1 MGLVLAPLR
10 NAKHGLCGLAANR
23 GWTIAQGSSMRAG
36 KRCFNEQETA
46 GTQDRKKY
54 RSKKRKR
61 HSAFSLEIHN
71 ALLPVC
77 SPLSSLCLY
86 RQIPH
91 YPILR
96 RSRKN
101 VIGAANAAL
110 MPASA
115 PPIATRFSAASRSF
129 QVDRTARPVHRLKR
143 GADLRF
149 ASDGSN
155 PFNNSRTP
163 GPKSKTHDT
172 GLEGAP
178 KSEGARRAMTMPT
191 STAGGRRIANISAT
205 VASAWPNRYDVIV
218 FLAVGAL
225 FLAVA
230 HGAKSMHRP
239 LEGLEI
245 NPVSLDSANLP
256 QYALLTTLRMF
267 AALGFSLLF
276 TFIVAPLATKSKKAE
291 RVIIPA
297 LDILQSVPVLGFLTF
312 TVVFFMSLF
321 PGSELGAELA
331 AIFAIFTSQAWN
343 MTFSF
348 YQSLKTIPHD
358 LDEVTTHFHLSQWQ
372 RFWKLEAPFATPGLV
387 WNMMMSMSGG
397 WFFVVASEAI
407 SVGDTKIALPGIGS
421 YLSLAIDQRNI
432 EAVGWA
438 VAAMAVVIMLY
449 DQLIFRPVVAWAD
462 KFRVEVVAAQA
473 TPHSWVL
480 DLLRRARFVT
490 AINSRLG
497 QAVDVFSGN
506 LSNLSRQIPE
516 PKVGSSTHKLLD
528 WAWNVALLALV
539 IWAAWSVIAYV
550 RASLGWPDL
559 EEAITGGFITFLR
572 VVILIAVASLI
583 WVPIGVYIGLRPAL
597 AERVQ
602 PVAQFLA
609 AFPANVL
616 FPFVV
621 LGIATYHLN
630 PDIWLSPLIVLGTQW
645 YILFNVIAGA
655 SVFPSDLTEACTLY
669 RIKRWQWWRKVILPG
684 IFPYYVTGA
693 LTASGGSWNASII
706 AEVVSWGD
714 TKLEAHGLGAYIAKA
729 TNAGDFHRVVL
740 GVGVMSV
747 FVVILNRALWRR
759 LYVLADRRLRID

>member
-1 MGLVLAPLR
+1 VLR
-10 NAKHGLCGLAANR
+10 ITR
-23 GWTIAQGSSMRAG
+23 QQS
-36 KRCFNEQETA
+36 FN
-46 GTQDRKKY
+46 
-54 RSKKRKR
+54 
-61 HSAFSLEIHN
+61 N
-71 ALLPVC
+71 P
-77 SPLSSLCLY
+77 
-86 RQIPH
+86 
-91 YPILR
+91 
-96 RSRKN
+96 
-101 VIGAANAAL
+101 
-110 MPASA
+110 
-115 PPIATRFSAASRSF
+115 
-129 QVDRTARPVHRLKR
+129 RTA
-143 GADLRF
+143 
-149 ASDGSN
+149 
-155 PFNNSRTP
+155 

-172 GLEGAP
+172 GLEDAP
-178 KSEGARRAMTMPT
+178 KREGARRAMTMPT

-205 VASAWPNRYDVIV
+205 VASAWPNRYDVVV

-225 FLAVA
+225 FVAVA

-239 LEGLEI
+239 LEGLAV
-245 NPVSLDSANLP
+245 NPVSLDPANLP

-276 TFIVAPLATKSKKAE
+276 TFIVAPLAAKSKKAE

-348 YQSLKTIPHD
+348 YQSLKTIPRD
-358 LDEVTTHFHLSQWQ
+358 LDEVTTHFHLSLWQ

-407 SVGDTKIALPGIGS
+407 SVGDTKITLPGIGS
-421 YLSLAIDQRNI
+421 YLSLAIDQQNI
-432 EAVGWA
+432 AAVCWA

-462 KFRVEVVAAQA
+462 KFRVEAVAAQQA
-473 TPHSWVL
+473 PHSWVL
-480 DLLRRARFVT
+480 ALLRRTRFVT
-490 AINSRLG
+490 AINSILG
-497 QAVDVFSGN
+497 QALDVFSGN
-506 LSNLSRQIPE
+506 VSNLSKQIPE
-516 PKVGSSTHKLLD
+516 SKVGSSANKLLD
-528 WAWNVALLALV
+528 WVWNIALIGLAL
-539 IWAAWSVIAYV
+539 WAAWSVIAYI
-550 RASLGWPDL
+550 RAKLGWPDL
-559 EEAITGGFITFLR
+559 EEAVTGGFITFLR

-583 WVPIGVYIGLRPAL
+583 WVPAGVYIGLRPAL

-621 LGIATYHLN
+621 AGIAAYHLN

-669 RIKRWQWWRKVILPG
+669 RLKRWQWWRKVILPG

-759 LYVLADRRLRID
+759 LYALADRRLRID